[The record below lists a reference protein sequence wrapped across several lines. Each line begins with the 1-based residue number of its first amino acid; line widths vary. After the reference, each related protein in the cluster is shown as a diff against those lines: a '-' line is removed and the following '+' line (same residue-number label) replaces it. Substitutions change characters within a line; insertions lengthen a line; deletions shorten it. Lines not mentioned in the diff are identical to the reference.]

1 MDVMRRNRRQIDK
14 KRRLKIFTMKRR
26 SFDKNNATSRSAIP
40 TATFVNVT
48 WTKLEDNDTEEADF

>member
-1 MDVMRRNRRQIDK
+1 
-14 KRRLKIFTMKRR
+14 MKRR
-26 SFDKNNATSRSAIP
+26 SFDKNNATSHSAIP